1 MTDFKIVDTEEELV
15 YTVFE
20 SFSQMHWY
28 ERWAICFMFGVFPK
42 YSLKRLK
49 TAIDDRNEQTNA
61 RLDLYQKTWEKM
73 QNENQKR

>member
-20 SFSQMHWY
+20 SFSQIHWY
-28 ERWAICFMFGVFPK
+28 ERWGICFMLGVFPK

-49 TAIDDRNEQTNA
+49 TTIDDRKFKEEE
-61 RLDLYQKTWEKM
+61 RKDLYQKIWEKM